1 MRTPTRRGSAAT
13 VILASLGFVSLG
25 LPEGSLGVA
34 WPSIREAF
42 GLPLDALGLL
52 LAAFAGG
59 YFVSSAVSGRVLAR
73 LGIGNALSGSCALT
87 GLSLLGYALSPAW
100 ASMVVLG
107 TLLGL
112 GAGIIDGGLNTYAA
126 VRHGSRVLNWMH
138 AAFGLGAAV
147 GPLLMTAAI
156 NSGLGWHVGYAIVAL
171 AQLGLAVGYFLIRH
185 RFAAPGHAPAM
196 ATEAA
201 AGPPPPALLRNPLMW
216 LSALLFFV
224 YVGLEVAA
232 GQWTFSL
239 FTLGRGTPTTIAGV
253 LISAYWGSL
262 TLGRILFGVLVTRVS
277 SDTLLRVCMVTSV
290 ISAAVIWANVPLLSW
305 FGLAVLGL
313 MLAPI
318 FPVLIAE
325 TPSRLGLAKTGDA
338 IGLQVAAAVL
348 GGAAIP
354 AAVGVLA
361 ARLSLEV
368 VGACLVGA
376 GLVLLVLHEA
386 LIKLS
391 RASAP
396 PRSARSRSVEAES
409 SLPGA

>member
-42 GLPLDALGLL
+42 DLPLDALGFL
-52 LAAFAGG
+52 LAAFATG
-59 YFVSSAVSGRVLAR
+59 YFISSAVSGRVLAR
-73 LGIGNALSGSCALT
+73 FGVGTSLSGSCALT

-100 ASMVVLG
+100 TSMVVLG
-107 TLLGL
+107 ALLGL

-126 VRHGSRVLNWMH
+126 VQHGSRVLNWMH
-138 AAFGLGAAV
+138 AAFGLGAAL

-171 AQLGLAVGYFLIRH
+171 AQLGLALGYFVTRH
-185 RFAAPGHAPAM
+185 RFATPERATEM
-196 ATEAA
+196 ATEAV
-201 AGPPPPALLRNPLMW
+201 AGRPPPALLRNPLMW
-216 LSALLFFV
+216 VSALLFFV
-224 YVGLEVAA
+224 YVGFEAAA

-239 FTLGRGTPTTIAGV
+239 FTLGRDTPTTIAGV

-262 TLGRILFGVLVTRVS
+262 TIGRILFGVLVTRIA
-277 SDTLLRVCMVTSV
+277 SDTLLRACMVACV
-290 ISAAVIWANVPLLSW
+290 ISAALIWANIPVLSW
-305 FGLAVLGL
+305 LGLALLGL

-325 TPSRLGLAKTGDA
+325 TPSRLGVSKTGDA

-409 SLPGA
+409 SRPGA